1 MNATKAN
8 LLNSVILI
16 AIGGWGYFDGDG
28 KSMTALIPV
37 IFGVVLLLCNNGIK
51 NQNKIIAHIAV
62 LATFICIVGLFMPL
76 KGAIERGN
84 DMAIV
89 RVTAMILSGLVA
101 LIFFI
106 KSFIDNRKA
115 SK

>member
-16 AIGGWGYFDGDG
+16 VVGGWGYFDGDG
-28 KSMTALIPV
+28 KSVTALIPV

-51 NQNKIIAHIAV
+51 NQNKVIAHIAV
-62 LATFICIVGLFMPL
+62 LATFICLVGLFMPL
-76 KGAIERGN
+76 KGAVERGN
-84 DMAIV
+84 DIAAG
-89 RVTAMILSGLVA
+89 RVSAMIISSITA

-106 KSFIDNRKA
+106 KSFIENRKA

>member
-16 AIGGWGYFDGDG
+16 AVGSWGYFDGDG

-37 IFGVVLLLCNNGIK
+37 IFGVVLLLCNNGVK
-51 NQNKIIAHIAV
+51 NQNKVIAHIAV
-62 LATFICIVGLFMPL
+62 LATFVCLVGLFMPL
-76 KGAIERGN
+76 NGAIERGN
-84 DMAIV
+84 DVAV
-89 RVTAMILSGLVA
+89 GRVSAMIASSVVA

-106 KSFIDNRKA
+106 RSFIEARRK
-115 SK
+115 

>member
-8 LLNSVILI
+8 LLNSAILI
-16 AIGGWGYFDGDG
+16 AVGGWGYFNGDG
-28 KSMTALIPV
+28 KSLTALIPV

-51 NQNKIIAHIAV
+51 NQNKVIAHIAV
-62 LATFICIVGLFMPL
+62 LATFICLVGLFMPL
-76 KGAIERGN
+76 KGAVERGN
-84 DMAIV
+84 DIAV
-89 RVTAMILSGLVA
+89 GRVSAMIISSITA

-106 KSFIDNRKA
+106 KSFIENRKA

>member
-16 AIGGWGYFDGDG
+16 VVGGWGYFDGDG
-28 KSMTALIPV
+28 KSLTALIPV

-51 NQNKIIAHIAV
+51 NQNKVIAHIAV
-62 LATFICIVGLFMPL
+62 LATFICLVGLFMPL
-76 KGAIERGN
+76 KGAVERGN
-84 DMAIV
+84 DIAV
-89 RVTAMILSGLVA
+89 GRVSAMIISSITA

-106 KSFIDNRKA
+106 KSFIENRKA

>member
-8 LLNSVILI
+8 LLNSAILI
-16 AIGGWGYFDGDG
+16 AVGGWGYFDGDG
-28 KSMTALIPV
+28 KSVTALIPV

-51 NQNKIIAHIAV
+51 NQNKVIAHIAV
-62 LATFICIVGLFMPL
+62 LATFICLVGLFMPL

-84 DMAIV
+84 DIAV
-89 RVTAMILSGLVA
+89 GRVSAMIISSITA

-106 KSFIDNRKA
+106 KSFIENRKA

>member
-16 AIGGWGYFDGDG
+16 AVGGWGYFDGDG

-37 IFGVVLLLCNNGIK
+37 IFGVVLLICNNGIK

-76 KGAIERGN
+76 NGAIDRDD
-84 DMAIV
+84 DMAIA
-89 RVTAMILSGLVA
+89 RVSAMILSGLIA

-106 KSFIDNRKA
+106 KSFIDNRKT

>member
-8 LLNSVILI
+8 LLNSAILI
-16 AIGGWGYFDGDG
+16 AVGGWGYFDGDG
-28 KSMTALIPV
+28 KSVTALIPV

-51 NQNKIIAHIAV
+51 NQNKVIAHIAV
-62 LATFICIVGLFMPL
+62 LATFICLVGLFMPL
-76 KGAIERGN
+76 KGAVERGN
-84 DMAIV
+84 DIAV
-89 RVTAMILSGLVA
+89 GRVSAMIISSITA

-106 KSFIDNRKA
+106 KSFIENRKA

>member
-1 MNATKAN
+1 MNSTKAN

-16 AIGGWGYFDGDG
+16 VVGGWGYFDGDG
-28 KSMTALIPV
+28 KSVTALIPV

-51 NQNKIIAHIAV
+51 NQNKVIAHIAV
-62 LATFICIVGLFMPL
+62 LATFICLVGLFMPL

-84 DMAIV
+84 DIAV
-89 RVTAMILSGLVA
+89 GRVSAMIISSITA

-106 KSFIDNRKA
+106 KSFIENRKA

>member
-16 AIGGWGYFDGDG
+16 AVGSWGYFDGDG

-37 IFGVVLLLCNNGIK
+37 IFGVVLLLCNNGVK
-51 NQNKIIAHIAV
+51 NQNKVIAHIAV
-62 LATFICIVGLFMPL
+62 LATFVCLVGLYMPL
-76 KGAIERGN
+76 NGAIERGN
-84 DMAIV
+84 DVAV
-89 RVTAMILSGLVA
+89 GRVSAMIASSVIA

-106 KSFIDNRKA
+106 RSFIEARRK
-115 SK
+115 

>member
-16 AIGGWGYFDGDG
+16 VVGGWGYFDGDG
-28 KSMTALIPV
+28 KSVTALIPV

-51 NQNKIIAHIAV
+51 NQNKVIAHIAV
-62 LATFICIVGLFMPL
+62 LATFICLVGLFMPL
-76 KGAIERGN
+76 KGAVERGN
-84 DMAIV
+84 DIAV
-89 RVTAMILSGLVA
+89 GRVSAMIISSITA

-106 KSFIDNRKA
+106 KSFIENRKA

>member
-16 AIGGWGYFDGDG
+16 AVGSWGYFDGDG

-37 IFGVVLLLCNNGIK
+37 IFGVVLLLCNNGVK
-51 NQNKIIAHIAV
+51 NQNKVIAHIAV
-62 LATFICIVGLFMPL
+62 LATFVCLVGLFMPL
-76 KGAIERGN
+76 NGAIERGN
-84 DMAIV
+84 DVAV
-89 RVTAMILSGLVA
+89 GRVSAMIASSVIA

-106 KSFIDNRKA
+106 RSFIEARRK
-115 SK
+115 